1 LAPIAYFSLLLAGI
15 LGFVLHRSGLCM
27 VRTVAE
33 IFSSRRAHML
43 LGILKAVLWAFTVFL
58 VWTFLSGDR
67 NPFNENYA
75 LTYHALVGGFFFGV
89 GAAINGGC
97 AFSTLSHLV
106 NGRIWMLIT
115 IVGFSFGI
123 AGMTFALG
131 RPVAGQIQPSLLANA
146 PANSLIVLMI
156 LLGILMCLEIYRLWS
171 SRTKNIGFRQLL
183 FFRPYRQ
190 STSSLLIGICGGVL
204 YILHGNWTYTS
215 MLKTR
220 IQSAIIINDHL
231 QLLHF
236 YLFVAVLIGM
246 VVSALLQKRVKL
258 RIKPTKKWVEY
269 LVGGA
274 LMGGGVV
281 LIPGGNDTLILKSM
295 PALSFHAIP
304 TFAALLCG
312 IAITLYARRYVS
324 GKTMKVVCNDDICM
338 EKE

>member
-33 IFSSRRAHML
+33 IFSSRRANML
-43 LGILKAVLWAFTVFL
+43 AGILKTALWVFTVL
-58 VWTFLSGDR
+58 LIWTFLLGDR

-75 LTYHALVGGFFFGV
+75 LTYPAIVGGFFFGV
-89 GAAINGGC
+89 GAAVNGGC

-106 NGRIWMLIT
+106 NGKIWMLVT
-115 IVGFSFGI
+115 LVGFSFGI
-123 AGMTFALG
+123 AGITFVLG
-131 RPVAGQIQPSLLANA
+131 RPVAGQIQPSLLSDA
-146 PANSLIVLMI
+146 PANLLIVLMI

-171 SRTKNIGFRQLL
+171 SRTKNIGFRHLL

-204 YILHGNWTYTS
+204 YILHDNWTYTS

-220 IQSAIIINDHL
+220 IQGAIISNDHL

-236 YLFVAVLIGM
+236 YLFVAVFVGM
-246 VVSALLQKRVKL
+246 VVSALLQKSVKL

-274 LMGGGVV
+274 FMGGGTV
-281 LIPGGNDTLILKSM
+281 LIPGGNDTLILKSI
-295 PALSFHAIP
+295 PVLSFHAIP

-312 IAITLYARRYVS
+312 IAITLYAKRYVS